1 MLERFP
7 LYKLH
12 RVEITA
18 PGSAQVEDRSN
29 IRVTNARRRAGF
41 AQKSKPRR
49 FITEIL
55 FANDLQ
61 RNRASE
67 IDVERFVSEPH
78 SPATQLDRLPV
89 FARHQFIMV
98 KALQRLYR
106 CQLCRFLERRLA
118 RLNPASKTLAK
129 HADR

>member
-41 AQKSKPRR
+41 AQKTKPRR
-49 FITEIL
+49 FITEIPL
-55 FANDLQ
+55 ADDLQ
-61 RNRASE
+61 RHGAVQ
-67 IDVERFVSEPH
+67 IHVERLVSDAH
-78 SPATQLDRLPV
+78 RPATQLDWFPV
-89 FARHQFIMV
+89 FGHHQSVMLKSLF
-98 KALQRLYR
+98 
-106 CQLCRFLERRLA
+106 
-118 RLNPASKTLAK
+118 
-129 HADR
+129 